1 MISLT
6 TNTRGSTAMKS
17 LQDMNITEL
26 TAKYNSLPGV
36 KQVKK
41 LRDLKTGIV
50 KINKILGVGKKSEKP
65 AKKSDVQD
73 TRSKISQEFDCR
85 AGTNR
90 EKLVEAL
97 GAAKGKQ
104 VLRKDLLKAVYGNQK
119 EENVAKLGMV
129 MKGVEAMIK
138 DGKLKYTVERQK
150 DADTKEVS
158 LGLLAK

>member
-50 KINKILGVGKKSEKP
+50 KINKILGVKAKEK
-65 AKKSDVQD
+65 AVKKSDVQD

-158 LGLLAK
+158 FGLLAK